1 MNIYFIIIIGMILFQ
16 YGLSILV
23 KILNLKSLNPNLPDE
38 FSDVFDKDKYIKS
51 QEYTKTNTNFSFLTS
66 TFSLIVNLSFI
77 LGGFYNTIDLYV
89 RGFGYGSEVT
99 GLLFFGL
106 LFVINDLLNIP
117 FSLYKTFII
126 ETKYG
131 FNKTT
136 LKTFWMDKVKGYFLT
151 VLIGGPVLYLILYFF
166 ANFTEYGWLYVWIF
180 LIAFSIIMQPIFTT
194 FIAPMFNKFTPLE
207 DGPLLTRIKDYLSK
221 INFPVQRLEVV
232 DGSKRSSHSNAYF
245 SGIGKYKRIALFDTL
260 LEQMDDDEILS
271 IIAHEVGH
279 YKLKHIYSGIILS
292 SLQSGIMLYILSLFI
307 NNEQLFSVFGMQEGN
322 LSIYASLVFFSMLYS
337 PIALIVGVFFSVISR
352 KNEFSA
358 DKYSAE
364 TAGMPKSLISGLKKL
379 SKENLSN
386 LTPHWLNVFL
396 NYSHPPVLDRIRV
409 LKSYIK

>member
-1 MNIYFIIIIGMILFQ
+1 MILFQ
-16 YGLSILV
+16 YSLSILV

-166 ANFTEYGWLYVWIF
+166 ANFTKYGWLYVWIF

-337 PIALIVGVFFSVISR
+337 PIALIVGVFFSIISR